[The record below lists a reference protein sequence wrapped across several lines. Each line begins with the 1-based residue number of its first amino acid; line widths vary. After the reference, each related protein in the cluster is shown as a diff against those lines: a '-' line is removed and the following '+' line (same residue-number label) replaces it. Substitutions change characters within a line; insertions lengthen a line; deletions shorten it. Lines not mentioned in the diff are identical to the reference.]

1 MDDRRDLSWEP
12 GGFSPRAAAALAEQV
27 PAWFGLSEGVIDFT
41 EAPFCEVTYAYP
53 CRPAAR
59 VWVDGLPEP
68 MRHELLWW
76 LWLLHGGGERVNSW
90 TLALW
95 VRVAVALATEPK
107 RSVDSFVCLSV
118 DGWMH
123 VARRVFYERHGRL
136 PGRTFEQTH
145 RATIARLCTALVR
158 ASCTGEWWRADVWE
172 PRRDPRIPVREHE
185 PLGNARLHF
194 AAIAQPWLREAVKWF
209 FASALERGMLAW
221 TSLPGYR
228 TYLGGYFS
236 EFLLQAGIDHPRLT
250 DSESELRGVALA
262 FLSHLRGRRSRRGG
276 GPLSLVSVGLSQSAV
291 ASFYLF
297 MADHRHEAAK
307 ALGEPRWS
315 ELSDAHARLWRA
327 GEFVRRDR
335 RAGPT
340 DYIDPEALG
349 RIVGHLD
356 ILALARD
363 QTKTVVVDGERR
375 EISGRG
381 DPQAMRAFLLEVLTG
396 RRINEILLM
405 EPEPLSPLPG
415 IDADAEHDPD
425 AFVARLRYR
434 QSKIAGAPDTILVER
449 EVVNIIGEQQR
460 WLREHLAGADAGSP
474 PAPRYLFIAWQSNR
488 LGAQPYSAN
497 TLRTLLRRLATELQ
511 IRDAHGRLIDF
522 QRTHRMRHTRATE
535 LLNGGV
541 PIHVVQRYL
550 GHLSPEMTMRYADT
564 LPKTHEREFLRFKK
578 LGSDGRELSLDP
590 ADIYEMVQLSRHT
603 DRILPNGVCL
613 LPPLKRCER
622 GNACLTCDH
631 FATDARHLPEL
642 QAQLSETEALIE
654 RRRAQHLQR
663 TGQQMA
669 DGNVWLE
676 QRLAEHRSLKNIT
689 AALGAAEDG
698 QAVRGAGVAGRAG
711 QPTETEAAG
720 ESEERPGE
728 R

>member
-1 MDDRRDLSWEP
+1 MDDRVHPSHA
-12 GGFSPRAAAALAEQV
+12 RAGSLPHAPAGLLEQV
-27 PAWFGLSEGVIDFT
+27 PARFRVSVGVIDFT
-41 EAPFCEVTYAYP
+41 VSPFSQVTYAYP
-53 CRPAAR
+53 SRPAAR
-59 VWVDGLPEP
+59 IALDGLPES
-68 MRHELLWW
+68 MRHELAWW
-76 LWLLHGGGERVNSW
+76 LFSLDGGGERVNSW
-90 TLALW
+90 TLQLW
-95 VRVAVALATEPK
+95 VRVAAMVVVDPK
-107 RSVDSFVCLSV
+107 RLVDSFVCLSV
-118 DGWMH
+118 EDWMH
-123 VARRVFYERHGRL
+123 AARRGFYERHGRL

-145 RATIARLCTALVR
+145 RATIARLLAALVR
-158 ASCTGEWWRADVWE
+158 VSCTGEWWRADVWD
-172 PRRDPRIPVREHE
+172 PRRDRRIPVREHE
-185 PLGNARLHF
+185 PLGNARLRF
-194 AAIAQPWLREAVKWF
+194 AEIAQPWLRDAIKWF
-209 FASALERGMLAW
+209 FASTLEAGTLAW

-236 EFLLQAGIDHPRLT
+236 EFLLGAGIDDPCLA
-250 DSESELRGVALA
+250 DSEADLRGVALA

-276 GPLSLVSVGLSQSAV
+276 GPLSRVSVGLAQSAI

-297 MADHRHEAAK
+297 IADHRHEAAR
-307 ALGEPRWS
+307 ALDEPRWS

-335 RAGPT
+335 RTGPS
-340 DYIDPEALG
+340 DFIDPEALG
-349 RIVGHLD
+349 RIVSHLD
-356 ILALARD
+356 ILALRRD
-363 QTKTVVVDGERR
+363 QTKTVIVDGEPR

-396 RRINEILLM
+396 RRINEILLI
-405 EPEPLSPLPG
+405 EPEPLIALPG
-415 IDADAEHDPD
+415 IDASVSGPE
-425 AFVARLRYR
+425 AFIARLRYR
-434 QSKIAGAPDTILVER
+434 QSKIAGAPDTILIER
-449 EVVNIIGEQQR
+449 DVVNIIKEQQQ
-460 WLREHLAGADAGSP
+460 WLLEHLASAGAGAGP

-497 TLRTLLRRLATELQ
+497 TLRTLLRGLASELQ
-511 IRDAHGRLIDF
+511 IRDRHGRLVDF

-550 GHLSPEMTMRYADT
+550 GHLSPEMTMRYAET

-578 LGSDGRELSLDP
+578 LGSDGRELELDP
-590 ADIYEMVQLSRHT
+590 ADIYEIVQLSRHT

-613 LPPLKRCER
+613 LPPIKRCER

-663 TGQQMA
+663 TGREMTN
-669 DGNVWLE
+669 DNVWLE
-676 QRLAEHRSLKNIT
+676 QRLAEGRSLVSIIT
-689 AALGAAEDG
+689 ALNAAENG
-698 QAVRGAGVAGRAG
+698 QAVRGAGVTGRAT
-711 QPTETEAAG
+711 QPAETEAAD
-720 ESEERPGE
+720 ERKERPGE

>member
-1 MDDRRDLSWEP
+1 MCQE
-12 GGFSPRAAAALAEQV
+12 LA
-27 PAWFGLSEGVIDFT
+27 
-41 EAPFCEVTYAYP
+41 
-53 CRPAAR
+53 
-59 VWVDGLPEP
+59 
-68 MRHELLWW
+68 WW
-76 LWLLHGGGERVNSW
+76 LSSLHGGGERVNSW

-95 VRVAVALATEPK
+95 VRVAVLLVADSK
-107 RSVDSFVCLSV
+107 RSVDSFVCLTV
-118 DGWMH
+118 EEWMH
-123 VARRVFYERHGRL
+123 AARRVFYERHGRL

-145 RATIARLCTALVR
+145 RATIARLCTAVAR
-158 ASCTGEWWRADVWE
+158 VYRVGEWWRADVWE
-172 PRRDPRIPVREHE
+172 PRRDQRVPVREHE
-185 PLGNARLHF
+185 PLGSARLRF
-194 AAIAQPWLREAVKWF
+194 AEIEQSWLRDAIKWF
-209 FASALERGMLAW
+209 FASALEAGMLAW

-236 EFLLQAGIDHPRLT
+236 EFLLGAGIDDPRLSA
-250 DSESELRGVALA
+250 SEAELRGVALA

-276 GPLSLVSVGLSQSAV
+276 GPLSLVSVGLAQSAV

-297 MADHRHEAAK
+297 IADHRHEAAK

-327 GEFVRRDR
+327 GEFVGRDR
-335 RAGPT
+335 RAGPV
-340 DYIDPEALG
+340 DYIEPEALG
-349 RIVGHLD
+349 RIVSHLE
-356 ILALARD
+356 ILALPRD
-363 QTKTVVVDGERR
+363 QTKTVVIDGERR

-396 RRINEILLM
+396 RRINEILLID
-405 EPEPLSPLPG
+405 PEPLIALPG
-415 IDADAEHDPD
+415 IDQAAEHDPD

-434 QSKIAGAPDTILVER
+434 QSKIAGAPDTILIER
-449 EVVNIIGEQQR
+449 DVVNIIKEQQQ
-460 WLREHLAGADAGSP
+460 WLRERLAGAGAASP
-474 PAPRYLFIAWQSNR
+474 PVPRYLFIAWQSNR

-497 TLRTLLRRLATELQ
+497 TLRTLLRGLASELQ
-511 IRDAHGRLIDF
+511 IRDSHGRLVDF
-522 QRTHRMRHTRATE
+522 QRTPRMRHTRATE

-578 LGSDGRELSLDP
+578 LGADGRELDLDP

-613 LPPLKRCER
+613 LPPIKRCDR

-642 QAQLSETEALIE
+642 QAQLGETEALIE
-654 RRRAQHLQR
+654 HRRAQHRQR
-663 TGQQMA
+663 TGQEMS
-669 DGNVWLE
+669 DGNVWLG
-676 QRLAEHRSLKNIT
+676 QRLAEGRSLVSIIT
-689 AALGAAEDG
+689 ALDAAESG
-698 QAVRGAGVAGRAG
+698 QAVRGAGVDGRAT
-711 QPTETEAAG
+711 QPTETDTTA
-720 ESEERPGE
+720 EERPSE

>member
-1 MDDRRDLSWEP
+1 MDDRPGLSRAP
-12 GGFSPRAAAALAEQV
+12 SGFSPEAAAALIEQV
-27 PAWFGLSEGVIDFT
+27 PAAFELSMGVIDFT

-53 CRPAAR
+53 SRPASR
-59 VWVDGLPEP
+59 VSLDGLPEP
-68 MRHELLWW
+68 MRHELGWW
-76 LWLLHGGGERVNSW
+76 LCSLHGGGERANSW
-90 TLALW
+90 TLQLW
-95 VRVAVALATEPK
+95 VRVAAVLAADPK

-118 DGWMH
+118 EEWIQA
-123 VARRVFYERHGRL
+123 ARRQFYERRGRL

-145 RATIARLCTALVR
+145 RATIGRLCGALVR
-158 ASCTGEWWRADVWE
+158 AYRTGEWWRTDVWE

-185 PLGNARLHF
+185 PLGNARLRF
-194 AAIAQPWLREAVKWF
+194 GAIGQPWLREAIKWF
-209 FASALERGMLAW
+209 FACALERGVLAW

-228 TYLGGYFS
+228 TYLGSYFS
-236 EFLLQAGIDHPRLT
+236 EFLLEAGIDHPRLAA
-250 DSESELRGVALA
+250 SEAELRGVALS
-262 FLSHLRGRRSRRGG
+262 FLANLRGRRGRSGRQ
-276 GPLSLVSVGLSQSAV
+276 LSLVSVGLCQTALST
-291 ASFYLF
+291 FYMF
-297 MADHRHEAAK
+297 MADHRHQAAM
-307 ALGEPRWS
+307 ALSEPRWL

-335 RAGPT
+335 RTAPS

-349 RIVGHLD
+349 RIVSHLD
-356 ILALARD
+356 ILAQARD

-396 RRINEILLM
+396 RRINEILLID
-405 EPEPLSPLPG
+405 PEPLIALPG
-415 IDADAEHDPD
+415 IDAGAGAEHDPD

-449 EVVNIIGEQQR
+449 DVVNIINEQQS
-460 WLREHLAGADAGSP
+460 WLGQHLATGTACP
-474 PAPRYLFIAWQSNR
+474 PAPRYLFVAWQSNR
-488 LGAQPYSAN
+488 NGAQPYSAN
-497 TLRTLLRRLATELQ
+497 TLRTLLRGLATELQ
-511 IRDAHGRLIDF
+511 IRDTHGRLVDF

-564 LPKTHEREFLRFKK
+564 LPKTHEREFLRFRK
-578 LGSDGRELSLDP
+578 LGRDGRELELDP
-590 ADIYEMVQLSRHT
+590 ADVYEMVQLSSHT

-642 QAQLSETEALIE
+642 GAQLSETETLIE
-654 RRRAQHLQR
+654 RRRAQHQQR
-663 TGQQMA
+663 TGREMSE
-669 DGNVWLE
+669 GNVWLE
-676 QRLAEHRSLKNIT
+676 QRLAEQRSLKMIIT
-689 AALGAAEDG
+689 GLAAAGEG

-711 QPTETEAAG
+711 QPVEIDASSER
-720 ESEERPGE
+720 EERPGE

>member
-1 MDDRRDLSWEP
+1 MGDRLHPSGELGRVSRL
-12 GGFSPRAAAALAEQV
+12 AAA
-27 PAWFGLSEGVIDFT
+27 PAGFQLSAGVIDFT
-41 EAPFCEVTYAYP
+41 EAAFSEVTYAYP
-53 CRPAAR
+53 GRPAAR
-59 VWVDGLPEP
+59 VSLHGLPQP
-68 MRHELLWW
+68 MRDELLSWVCS
-76 LWLLHGGGERVNSW
+76 LHAGGERVNSW
-90 TLALW
+90 TLQLW
-95 VRVAVALATEPK
+95 VRVAVALAAEPK
-107 RSVDSFVCLSV
+107 RSVDSFACLSV
-118 DGWMH
+118 EEWMQA
-123 VARRVFYERHGRL
+123 ARRGFYERHGRL

-145 RATIARLCTALVR
+145 RATIARLCAALVR
-158 ASCTGEWWRADVWE
+158 ASCTGEWWRANVWE

-185 PLGNARLHF
+185 PLGNARLRF
-194 AAIAQPWLREAVKWF
+194 AEIGRPWLREAIKWF
-209 FASALERGMLAW
+209 FASALERGTLAW

-236 EFLLQAGIDHPRLT
+236 EFLLDARIDDPRLAP
-250 DSESELRGVALA
+250 SEAELRGVALA

-327 GEFVRRDR
+327 GEFVGRYRRT
-335 RAGPT
+335 APA

-349 RIVGHLD
+349 RIVSHLD
-356 ILALARD
+356 ILALGRD

-375 EISGRG
+375 EIAGRG

-396 RRINEILLM
+396 RRINEILLID
-405 EPEPLSPLPG
+405 PEPLIALPG
-415 IDADAEHDPD
+415 IDAGDGHDPD

-434 QSKIAGAPDTILVER
+434 QTKIGGAPDTILVER
-449 EVVNIIGEQQR
+449 EVVNIICEQQC
-460 WLREHLAGADAGSP
+460 WLKEHLADGEAGP
-474 PAPRYLFIAWQSNR
+474 GPRYLFIAWQSNR
-488 LGAQPYSAN
+488 LGAQHYSAN
-497 TLRTLLRRLATELQ
+497 TLRGLLRGLARELQ
-511 IRDAHGRLIDF
+511 IRDAQGRLVDF

-550 GHLSPEMTMRYADT
+550 GHLSPEMAMRYAAT
-564 LPKTHEREFLRFKK
+564 LPETHEREFLRFKK
-578 LGSDGRELSLDP
+578 LGRDGRELGLDP
-590 ADIYEMVQLSRHT
+590 ADIYEIVQLSRHT

-613 LPPLKRCER
+613 LPPIKRCER

-642 QAQLSETEALIE
+642 ESQLSETEALIE
-654 RRRAQHLQR
+654 RRRAHHLAR
-663 TGQQMA
+663 TGQEMS

-676 QRLAEHRSLKNIT
+676 QRLAEGRSLVSIV
-689 AALGAAEDG
+689 AALQAAEDG
-698 QAVRGAGVAGRAG
+698 QAVRGAGVAGRAT
-711 QPTETEAAG
+711 QPAETETTRG
-720 ESEERPGE
+720 REEQTR
-728 R
+728 

>member
-1 MDDRRDLSWEP
+1 MDDRVRPSWER
-12 GGFSPRAAAALAEQV
+12 GGFSPQAAAALVEQV
-27 PAWFGLSEGVIDFT
+27 PAGFDVSARVIDFT

-59 VWVDGLPEP
+59 VSLHGLPQP

-76 LWLLHGGGERVNSW
+76 LWSLHVGGERVNSW
-90 TLALW
+90 TLQLW
-95 VRVAVALATEPK
+95 VRVAVALAVEPK

-118 DGWMH
+118 EGWMH
-123 VARRVFYERHGRL
+123 VARRQFYERRGRL

-172 PRRDPRIPVREHE
+172 PRRDLRIPVREHE
-185 PLGNARLHF
+185 PLGNARLRF
-194 AAIAQPWLREAVKWF
+194 AEIGQPWLREAIKWF

-236 EFLLQAGIDHPRLT
+236 EFLLQAGIDDPRLAP
-250 DSESELRGVALA
+250 SEAELRGVALA

-349 RIVGHLD
+349 RIVSDLD
-356 ILALARD
+356 ILALGRD
-363 QTKTVVVDGERR
+363 QTKTVVVDSERR

-405 EPEPLSPLPG
+405 DPEPLSPLPG
-415 IDADAEHDPD
+415 IDAGAEHDPN

-449 EVVNIIGEQQR
+449 EVVNIICEQQR
-460 WLREHLAGADAGSP
+460 WLREHLAGAEAGSP

-497 TLRTLLRRLATELQ
+497 TLRTLLRGLARELQ
-511 IRDAHGRLIDF
+511 IRDPHGRLVDF

-590 ADIYEMVQLSRHT
+590 ADIYEIVQLSRHT

-613 LPPLKRCER
+613 LPPIKRCER

-642 QAQLSETEALIE
+642 KLQLSETEALIE
-654 RRRAQHLQR
+654 RRRAQHLKR
-663 TGQQMA
+663 TGQQMS

-676 QRLAEHRSLKNIT
+676 QRLAEGRSLVSIIT
-689 AALGAAEDG
+689 ALKTAEEG

-711 QPTETEAAG
+711 QPAETEAAG
-720 ESEERPGE
+720 EREERPGE

>member
-1 MDDRRDLSWEP
+1 MDDRVGLSGAP
-12 GGFSPRAAAALAEQV
+12 GGFSPPAPAALIEQV
-27 PAWFGLSEGVIDFT
+27 PAWFEFSAGVIDFT
-41 EAPFCEVTYAYP
+41 KAPLCEVTYAYP
-53 CRPAAR
+53 GRPAAR
-59 VWVDGLPEP
+59 VSLGGLPEP
-68 MRHELLWW
+68 MCHELAWW
-76 LWLLHGGGERVNSW
+76 LWSLHGGGERVNSW

-95 VRVAVALATEPK
+95 VRVAVALAVEPK
-107 RSVDSFVCLSV
+107 RVVDSFVCLSV
-118 DGWMH
+118 EEWMH
-123 VARRVFYERHGRL
+123 AARRVFYERRGRL
-136 PGRTFEQTH
+136 PGTTFEQTH
-145 RATIARLCTALVR
+145 RATIARLCTALER
-158 ASCTGEWWRADVWE
+158 ACGTGEWWRADVWE
-172 PRRDPRIPVREHE
+172 PRRDPRIVVREHE
-185 PLGNARLHF
+185 PLGNARLRF
-194 AAIAQPWLREAVKWF
+194 AEIAQPWLRDAVKWF
-209 FASALERGMLAW
+209 FASALEAGMLAW

-236 EFLLQAGIDHPRLT
+236 EFLLGAGIDDPRLAL
-250 DSESELRGVALA
+250 SEAELRGVALG

-276 GPLSLVSVGLSQSAV
+276 KPLSLVSVGLSQSAV

-307 ALGEPRWS
+307 ALSEPRWS
-315 ELSDAHARLWRA
+315 ELSDGHARLWRA
-327 GEFVRRDR
+327 GEFVGRDR
-335 RAGPT
+335 RTGPV
-340 DYIDPEALG
+340 DYIEPEALG
-349 RIVGHLD
+349 RIVSHLD
-356 ILALARD
+356 ILALGRD
-363 QTKTVVVDGERR
+363 HTKTVIVDSEQR

-381 DPQAMRAFLLEVLTG
+381 DPQALRAFLLEVLTG
-396 RRINEILLM
+396 RRINEILLID
-405 EPEPLSPLPG
+405 PEPLSPLPG
-415 IDADAEHDPD
+415 IDASAEHDPD

-460 WLREHLAGADAGSP
+460 WLNEHLAAANPGSP

-497 TLRTLLRRLATELQ
+497 TLRTLLRGLARELQ
-511 IRDAHGRLIDF
+511 IRDSHGRLVDF

-590 ADIYEMVQLSRHT
+590 ADIYEIVQLSRHT

-642 QAQLSETEALIE
+642 QAQLGETEALIE
-654 RRRAQHLQR
+654 RRRAQHHKR
-663 TGQQMA
+663 TGREMT
-669 DGNVWLE
+669 DDNVWLE
-676 QRLAEHRSLKNIT
+676 QRLAEGRSLVSII
-689 AALGAAEDG
+689 AALQSAEDG
-698 QAVRGAGVAGRAG
+698 QAVRGAGVGGRAG
-711 QPTETEAAG
+711 QPAETT
-720 ESEERPGE
+720 GE
-728 R
+728 RKERSGER